1 MWLYTMYSEDLNFNS
16 KLHNWIQF
24 VTTCCIRYKY
34 VTFIKST
41 IQTRAASIVGQ
52 VWGDP
57 NAYIAVFEIMKGYP
71 NSLKI
76 FGISSSGFLP
86 ILYLGVN
93 MLYRNYNKENLL
105 SYNFQALSIDKY
117 IRLLDIRSQDL
128 TMAKGMPS
136 CK

>member
-1 MWLYTMYSEDLNFNS
+1 MYSEDLNFNS

-24 VTTCCIRYKY
+24 DTTYCMRYKY

-93 MLYRNYNKENLL
+93 MLYRNYNKE
-105 SYNFQALSIDKY
+105 Y
-117 IRLLDIRSQDL
+117 
-128 TMAKGMPS
+128 
-136 CK
+136 